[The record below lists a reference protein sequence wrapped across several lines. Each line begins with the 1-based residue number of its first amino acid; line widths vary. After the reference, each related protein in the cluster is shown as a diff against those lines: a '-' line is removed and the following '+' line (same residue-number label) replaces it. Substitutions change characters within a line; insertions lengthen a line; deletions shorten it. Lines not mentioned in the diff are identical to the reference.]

1 VSELKY
7 PDHKAGHDW
16 SSRIGISLQYHQ
28 DSGEETGK
36 DLPNSVVI
44 VRLTSG
50 ASHRLEALSVFF
62 FDKIDE
68 EVFQGTHFERDAERG
83 RRFSGSGVHASTR
96 VNLRQDFISGNYSWR
111 YNRWQKLSMQ

>member
-1 VSELKY
+1 MSELKY

-28 DSGEETGK
+28 DSGEKTGK
-36 DLPNSVVI
+36 DLPNSIVI

-50 ASHRLEALSVFF
+50 ASHRLEALSVVF

-68 EVFQGTHFERDAERG
+68 EVFQGTHFERDAERA
-83 RRFSGSGVHASTR
+83 RRYSGSGVHASTW
-96 VNLRQDFISGNYSWR
+96 VNLRKVSY
-111 YNRWQKLSMQ
+111 